1 MVALTRWLSRFYSE
15 AFCRDIS
22 STFDLI
28 GKTEEVSFHYFTK
41 RCTYFIIRRQN
52 TNIKPAA

>member
-1 MVALTRWLSRFYSE
+1 MVALTRWLSRFGSE
-15 AFCRDIS
+15 TFCSDIS

-28 GKTEEVSFHYFTK
+28 GKTEEVCFHYFAK

-52 TNIKPAA
+52 TNIKPGA